1 MMLEALG
8 ANISGNLEE
17 PNGSGFYTGA
27 GDGPSCRS
35 AQILYLNGQAV
46 YLIATS
52 TGLYATDSLQ
62 PTLHEAL
69 HPMLL
74 RNGRKLAL
82 RQLVMW

>member
-8 ANISGNLEE
+8 AISPGNLEE

-46 YLIATS
+46 YLMATS
-52 TGLYATDSLQ
+52 TGLYTTDSLQ
-62 PTLHEAL
+62 PYTQTSTRCYYEMDANWHRE
-69 HPMLL
+69 
-74 RNGRKLAL
+74 
-82 RQLVMW
+82 